1 MINEKHLIIAIDDSE
16 LILTQLQL
24 LISNQTPCTF
34 KGFNSG
40 LSALESQELH
50 QASLILLDINMPQM
64 DGVEILRKFAEL
76 SIQAPIALLSGEKG
90 LFIKNTAAL
99 AELHGL
105 TIISSLEKPLSA
117 TKLKELY
124 SQLQSQNTSTKSQ
137 HALQNYS
144 KDEIYEG
151 LLREEFCAYFQPK
164 VASPSGAIIGAEVL
178 ARWHHN
184 TDGTVPPSQ
193 FIATMEEHNLI
204 HLLSYSLLKQTLSLL
219 SYNRDILK
227 SLQFSINLSVKELE
241 DIKLPEKLESICE
254 EYCTPTSQI
263 TLELTESHL
272 LDNIKRA
279 LDVLLRL
286 KLKGFKLSID
296 DFGTGYSSIKQLNEL
311 PFDELKI
318 DRCFVDGCSTQP
330 NKRVII
336 ASTCE
341 MAHQLGLEVVAE
353 GVEEVEDLVVVQ
365 SYEVES
371 VQGYYYYPPCTPSEF
386 LQTVS
391 ESALQKSHSSK

>member
-1 MINEKHLIIAIDDSE
+1 MINDKHLIIAIDDSE

-24 LISNQTPCTF
+24 LISNQTPCLF
-34 KGFNSG
+34 EGFSSG
-40 LSALESQELH
+40 LRALESDKLH
-50 QASLILLDINMPQM
+50 HASLILLDINMPEI
-64 DGVEILRKFAEL
+64 DGVEMLRTFAEL
-76 SIQAPIALLSGEKG
+76 NIQAPIALLSGEKG

-117 TKLKELY
+117 VKLKELY
-124 SQLQSQNTSTKSQ
+124 LQLESNKTNIKTK

-144 KDEIYEG
+144 KEEIYEG

-164 VASPSGAIIGAEVL
+164 VASASGAIIGAEVL
-178 ARWHHN
+178 ARWHHSA
-184 TDGTVPPSQ
+184 DGTVPPSQ
-193 FIATMEEHNLI
+193 FISIMEDNDLI
-204 HLLSYSLLKQTLSLL
+204 HLLSYSLLKQTLALL
-219 SYNRDILK
+219 QQNRNVL
-227 SLQFSINLSVKELE
+227 STVQFSINLSVKELE
-241 DIKLPEKLESICE
+241 DIKLPEKLESICDS
-254 EYCTPTSQI
+254 YHTSTSQI

-272 LDNIKRA
+272 LENIKRA

-318 DRCFVDGCSTQP
+318 DRCFVDGCATQS

-353 GVEEVEDLVVVQ
+353 GVEEAEDLMVVQ
-365 SYEVES
+365 SYEVEY
-371 VQGYYYYPPCTPSEF
+371 VQGYYYYPPCPPSEF
-386 LQTVS
+386 LQAVT
-391 ESALQKSHSSK
+391 ESAVQKSRSSK

>member
-1 MINEKHLIIAIDDSE
+1 MIDNKHLIIAIDDSE

-24 LISNQTPCTF
+24 LVANQTPCLF
-34 KGFNSG
+34 KGFISG
-40 LSALESQELH
+40 ASALESQELH

-76 SIQAPIALLSGEKG
+76 NIQAPIALLSGEKD
-90 LFIKNTAAL
+90 LFIRNTAAL

-105 TIISSLEKPLSA
+105 NIISSLEKPLSVA
-117 TKLKELY
+117 KLRELY
-124 SQLQSQNTSTKSQ
+124 SQLQSRGTPARSQ

-178 ARWHHN
+178 ARWHHS

-219 SYNRDILK
+219 SYNRDLLRA
-227 SLQFSINLSVKELE
+227 LQFSINLSVKELE

-272 LDNIKRA
+272 LENIKRA

-296 DFGTGYSSIKQLNEL
+296 DFGTGYSSIKQLSEL

-353 GVEEVEDLVVVQ
+353 GVEEVEDLVVIQ